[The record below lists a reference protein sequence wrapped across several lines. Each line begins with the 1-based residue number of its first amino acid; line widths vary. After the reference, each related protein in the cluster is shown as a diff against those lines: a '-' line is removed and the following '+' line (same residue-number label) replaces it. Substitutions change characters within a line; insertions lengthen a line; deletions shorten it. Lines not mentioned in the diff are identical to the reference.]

1 MNLHNHAALGNTKL
15 LRYVVLT
22 DKNEYIVNGT
32 DNIEA
37 GYRAINLAG
46 LLDEELKDVIKR
58 GIMKRKSKHYYPNN
72 IRAVA
77 ESPPEYFPAM
87 PFDVFYAHYVRNW
100 LLPSSHECVIRATSL

>member
-22 DKNEYIVNGT
+22 NKNEYIVNGT

-46 LLDEELKDVIKR
+46 LLL
-58 GIMKRKSKHYYPNN
+58 
-72 IRAVA
+72 
-77 ESPPEYFPAM
+77 
-87 PFDVFYAHYVRNW
+87 
-100 LLPSSHECVIRATSL
+100 SLIHI

>member
-46 LLDEELKDVIKR
+46 LLDEELKDVIPCEDDDTR
-58 GIMKRKSKHYYPNN
+58 EAFTWGQ
-72 IRAVA
+72 
-77 ESPPEYFPAM
+77 
-87 PFDVFYAHYVRNW
+87 
-100 LLPSSHECVIRATSL
+100 HEEKV

>member
-22 DKNEYIVNGT
+22 NKNEYIVQGT

-46 LLDEELKDVIKR
+46 ILDEELKDVIPCEDEDTREVWTGKDYDQTR
-58 GIMKRKSKHYYPNN
+58 DYEKEI
-72 IRAVA
+72 
-77 ESPPEYFPAM
+77 
-87 PFDVFYAHYVRNW
+87 
-100 LLPSSHECVIRATSL
+100 